1 MTNELNTNSKSQK
14 HNWFRDFFGDKH
26 RGTQG
31 VVALEFALIAP
42 VFLYLLMGILE
53 VSILLFAN
61 SVVDGAAQSAARK
74 IRTGEAQQSGDTE
87 ATFRTELC
95 AGITTIYDC
104 DDIML
109 NVSSH
114 STFSSVTIPDVKIN
128 ENGDLVYEDGDDDA
142 SNDVLYTASVSAG
155 GASEISVVHVIY
167 SWDFATPLIGNLVGD
182 GSSISLFTTV
192 VFRNEPYE

>member
-1 MTNELNTNSKSQK
+1 MTNQLNTDSKSSK
-14 HNWFRDFFGDKH
+14 RNWFRDFFRDKR

-53 VSILLFAN
+53 VSILLFVN

-87 ATFRTELC
+87 TAFRTELC
-95 AGITTIYDC
+95 ASITSIYDC
-104 DDIML
+104 NDIEL
-109 NVSSH
+109 DVSTH
-114 STFSSVTIPDVKIN
+114 STFSSVSIPDVKVN
-128 ENGDLVYEDGDDDA
+128 GNGDLVYVDGDSDD
-142 SNDVLYTASVSAG
+142 SNDVLYVASVTAG

-167 SWDFATPLIGNLVGD
+167 SWDFATPMIGELVGD